1 MQSISSVNLQV
12 TLLTDTCDH
21 GSVCCIGKQGVFV
34 GKDDAH
40 FAILAN
46 SGDKIDIYATPSPV
60 APGSKPSKKL
70 DAAPKP
76 MRSLNLPTISTI
88 FAGPAWGCLPR

>member
-60 APGSKPSKKL
+60 APGSKPSRLLNQIKK
-70 DAAPKP
+70 K
-76 MRSLNLPTISTI
+76 MVSR
-88 FAGPAWGCLPR
+88 